1 MSSAFLTLSAQNM
14 TPCVAP
20 TELSEHTVEVG
31 ADRQPHISEI
41 LSNFART
48 LHSPSAAPALTVR
61 TSGSTGKPK
70 QTVLSSRALAAS
82 GHATEAYVGVQDAQ
96 WMLALPVHYVAGAQV
111 LARSVLAGTTPVVTD
126 SIAHG
131 STFSASDFLR
141 TCERMSSNHR
151 MLSLVP
157 TQLHT
162 LLEAAE
168 HTPEVHDALATF
180 HGILLGG
187 APSSTALLH
196 TAEQAHLHVLT
207 TYGSAETSGGC
218 VYNGIPLPGITVG
231 FEQNSQDDGAP
242 ARIWLGG
249 APIASGY
256 LNNQLRTQ
264 QHFFIDEAGTPWYRT
279 DDLGQVTEHRL
290 TVAGRADDLII
301 TGGVKVS
308 PVPIAIKL
316 EEHPVVREA
325 FVCGVPDPKWGQVVV
340 AAVNVRS
347 SSANLQAELAALT
360 SKLEPA
366 QRPKH
371 LLILPEFPVL
381 STGKPDRQKLQQML
395 ASSYCN

>member
-1 MSSAFLTLSAQNM
+1 MSSTFLTLSAQHM
-14 TPCVAP
+14 RPCAAP

-31 ADRQPHISEI
+31 ADRQPRISKI
-41 LSNFART
+41 LSHF
-48 LHSPSAAPALTVR
+48 LKKLLSPSDAPALTVR
-61 TSGSTGKPK
+61 TSGSTGMPK

-82 GHATEAYVGVQDAQ
+82 GHATEAFVGVKNAQ

-126 SIAHG
+126 SIARG
-131 STFSASDFLR
+131 SSFNALDFLR

-157 TQLHT
+157 TQLHM

-168 HTPEVHDALATF
+168 HTPEVLDALATF
-180 HGILLGG
+180 NGILLGG
-187 APSSTALLH
+187 APSSAALLNN
-196 TAEQAHLHVLT
+196 AEQAHLQVLT

-231 FEQNSQDDGAP
+231 FEPSSQDDGAP

-256 LNNQLRTQ
+256 LNNQPRTQ
-264 QHFFIDEAGTPWYRT
+264 QHFFIDDVGTPWYRT
-279 DDLGQVTEHRL
+279 DDLGQVAENRL
-290 TVAGRADDLII
+290 TVAGRDDDLII

-308 PVPIAIKL
+308 PAPIATKL

-325 FVCGVPDPKWGQVVV
+325 FVCGVPDPKWGQAAV

-347 SSANLQAELAALT
+347 SSANLHAELTALA
-360 SKLEPA
+360 SKLEPV

-395 ASSYCN
+395 ASSYGS

>member
-1 MSSAFLTLSAQNM
+1 MSSAFIPLSAQHM
-14 TPCVAP
+14 TPCAAP
-20 TELSEHTVEVG
+20 FELSEHTVEVG

-48 LHSPSAAPALTVR
+48 LHTPNEEPALTVR
-61 TSGSTGKPK
+61 TSGSTGMPK

-82 GHATEAYVGVQDAQ
+82 GHATEAFVGVKNAQ

-131 STFSASDFLR
+131 SSFSVLDFLR

-157 TQLHT
+157 TQLHM

-168 HTPEVHDALATF
+168 HTPEVLDALATF
-180 HGILLGG
+180 NGILLGG
-187 APSSTALLH
+187 APSSAALLNN
-196 TAEQAHLHVLT
+196 AKQAHLQVLT

-218 VYNGIPLPGITVG
+218 VYNGTPLPGIAVG
-231 FEQNSQDDGAP
+231 FEQSSQDDGAP

-256 LNNQLRTQ
+256 LNNQHRTQ
-264 QHFFIDEAGTPWYRT
+264 QHFFIDDAGTPWYRT
-279 DDLGQVTEHRL
+279 DDLGQLAENRL

-308 PVPIAIKL
+308 PAPIAAKL

-325 FVCGVPDPKWGQVVV
+325 LVCGVPDPKWGQAVV

-347 SSANLQAELAALT
+347 FSANLHAELTALA
-360 SKLEPA
+360 SELEPE

-381 STGKPDRQKLQQML
+381 STGKPDRQKLQHML
-395 ASSYCN
+395 SSSYDS